1 MKPQYIILVL
11 YYHTCEVDFHIGSFF
26 FLKKL
31 MTVVRH
37 VIKLILLLTVCYTSI
52 FSKFTHDHSIF
63 NLKASKE
70 FFFLGGSHDS
80 GDSFP
85 PILTAGE
92 ILEVDVGAL
101 T

>member
-1 MKPQYIILVL
+1 M
-11 YYHTCEVDFHIGSFF
+11 
-26 FLKKL
+26 
-31 MTVVRH
+31 
-37 VIKLILLLTVCYTSI
+37 IKLTNQLTWHTSISI
-52 FSKFTHDHSIF
+52 FSKFTDDHSIF